1 MSVCVTV
8 TDPTVNVTV
17 DERVAIVESIVLKPV
32 VDVSWNTVVVLYEV
46 LVLVVV
52 SDWLVPVMAVPV
64 CVYDV
69 VLLDTEEVVL

>member
-1 MSVCVTV
+1 MSVSVTV
-8 TDPTVNVTV
+8 TVPP
-17 DERVAIVESIVLKPV
+17 L
-32 VDVSWNTVVVLYEV
+32 VVVLYEV

-52 SDWLVPVMAVPV
+52 SDWLVPVVAVPV